1 MSITFYNPNN
11 SKRKK
16 NVQFLPELS
25 TSSSKKSQ
33 ISSYQTSYCSLN
45 VTTNPLLNKIN
56 SNNNITILDKD
67 RYYSFLENESKKISP
82 KYKIS
87 YDQIR
92 IKKRTFSRKK
102 TKLKTLKEIFPSVE
116 KKTFVKKSNKI
127 KRGSILEILLDNNK
141 QILNNLSK
149 EKKKK
154 NLNKIIHKIEIEK
167 KLNEENV
174 LEEKN
179 KILKL
184 PKEYYEIDKELNN
197 NIQNIFIKNRNL
209 KLDYQ
214 KEYIQLNTIYI
225 ERFLKK
231 CIKKEKFESEKKN
244 YRKIFVILDST
255 VIFTESFIKGKFIA
269 AS

>member
-1 MSITFYNPNN
+1 MSFTFYNPNN
-11 SKRKK
+11 KRPK

-141 QILNNLSK
+141 QILNN
-149 EKKKK
+149 
-154 NLNKIIHKIEIEK
+154 
-167 KLNEENV
+167 
-174 LEEKN
+174 
-179 KILKL
+179 
-184 PKEYYEIDKELNN
+184 
-197 NIQNIFIKNRNL
+197 
-209 KLDYQ
+209 
-214 KEYIQLNTIYI
+214 
-225 ERFLKK
+225 
-231 CIKKEKFESEKKN
+231 
-244 YRKIFVILDST
+244 
-255 VIFTESFIKGKFIA
+255 
-269 AS
+269 